1 MITYAELMAMLVF
14 VGMGVYISYLRHM
27 LISSERKRYFLET
40 VIVDVIE
47 GNVTIRR
54 ERDGFSVH
62 QTKREV
68 NGEA

>member
-1 MITYAELMAMLVF
+1 MISYGELFVIMVF
-14 VGMGVYISYLRHM
+14 VGMGVYISYLRHI
-27 LISSERKRYFLET
+27 LVASERKRYFLET
-40 VIVDVIE
+40 VIVDVLE

-62 QTKREV
+62 KTEQEV